1 MWPKYKPNMAYLNLA
16 ANNDTEDGMSAQ
28 QGYRWQYV
36 YFWTETLPSQ
46 LEQSTCSREDANSKC
61 RIGETEGWNLTP
73 KDAVVLLNILLVL
86 CIFLVCLVLMTCA
99 VACGL
104 SEAVRVAKYGGP
116 KGKRGYVSKSKPDSS
131 LRREHTDMWRVN
143 EAFLPD
149 SDEEANTHL

>member
-1 MWPKYKPNMAYLNLA
+1 MAYLNLA
-16 ANNDTEDGMSAQ
+16 VNNDTEDDMSTQ

-36 YFWTETLPSQ
+36 YFWTETLPTQ
-46 LEQSTCSREDANSKC
+46 LEQSTCSKEDANSKC
-61 RIGETEGWNLTP
+61 IIGETEGWNLTP
-73 KDAVVLLNILLVL
+73 KDAVVLLNILLGL

-116 KGKRGYVSKSKPDSS
+116 KGKRGYVSKSKPASS
-131 LRREHTDMWRVN
+131 LRREHSDMWRVN